1 MTDQSVTKAIYVII
15 EEHQGKYLTRTGAMK
30 WGQIY
35 IPPGGK
41 NLCVEGEE
49 FVFPTRE
56 KMEAAAT
63 ALLDDARTK
72 GKMYLIG

>member
-1 MTDQSVTKAIYVII
+1 MTDQSVTKAIDVII
-15 EEHQGKYLTRTGAMK
+15 AENQGKYLTRTGAMK

-35 IPPGGK
+35 IPPRSK
-41 NLCVEGEE
+41 NICVEGAEYT
-49 FVFPTRE
+49 FPTRE

-63 ALLDDARTK
+63 ALLDDPRTK